1 MGKLELSI
9 IIVDYKSSDFTIEL
23 IKNLQDKLS
32 DLQYEIIV
40 VDNNPNGEAD
50 KKIREAYKNFS
61 NLKVLKAKKNLGF
74 GAGNNLGAKEAKG
87 EYLLLLNPDTKIVD
101 ISIQKMHDF
110 LSMHQ

>member
-32 DLQYEIIV
+32 DRQYEMIV

-50 KKIREAYKNFS
+50 KKIREA
-61 NLKVLKAKKNLGF
+61 
-74 GAGNNLGAKEAKG
+74 
-87 EYLLLLNPDTKIVD
+87 
-101 ISIQKMHDF
+101 
-110 LSMHQ
+110 

>member
-40 VDNNPNGEAD
+40 VEITRTAKRI
-50 KKIREAYKNFS
+50 KKLEK
-61 NLKVLKAKKNLGF
+61 
-74 GAGNNLGAKEAKG
+74 
-87 EYLLLLNPDTKIVD
+87 PTKISV
-101 ISIQKMHDF
+101 I
-110 LSMHQ
+110 